1 MQCACK
7 CILSMM
13 MVMMMHLFEG
23 VEAAATVLTQR
34 LQPGLRLVPG
44 DRHETDAFDRPSGS
58 NCTEKKTLS
67 YTRTHNL

>member
-58 NCTEKKTLS
+58 NCTEKKNTIL
-67 YTRTHNL
+67 YKNP